1 MKKYILILFFS
12 FIKLNAQRNVI
23 LIIADDLGS
32 DYCGFYENHVDT
44 VSMPNVRKLL
54 NRGVRFRYA
63 WSNPLC
69 SPTRAGIL
77 TGRYS
82 FRTGM
87 GDVVA
92 AGSAEIDTAEITIP
106 RMLKKYSSNKIA
118 TAGIGKWHLTAPKPA
133 KFNYPNIMGYDYYAG
148 NFLGQLANYY
158 SWTKIVNGFSG
169 TSNVYATIDET
180 SDAINWIKT
189 QKNQQFFLWLAYN
202 APHSPYH
209 LPPTGL
215 YSDKTLSGT
224 AADITANPKA
234 YFKAMTEALDNQ
246 VGRLFDSLQSMKLWD
261 NTDIIFIGDNGDDPL
276 VNQGTNSAKGSIYQ
290 DGISVP
296 MIIAGPSVVNPN
308 RVSTELVNT
317 ADIYATVLDLFGDT
331 AWSKNVPQN
340 KPVDSRSMMPILK
353 NQNVKMRDW
362 IFTEIFKV
370 TPTAG
375 DGKTMRNATHKLLD
389 FDNGTQK
396 FFKISTDPNEKTNL
410 LTGTLNF
417 EDGTNYAYL
426 CNEMTKLVGVS
437 RFCDD
442 NVSKPNLH
450 HTSNNIAYPNP
461 FTNRIY
467 LKESAQNMEVVLRN
481 TLGQIVFE
489 GQDIEKQNFENLP
502 SGIYFLRLKN
512 TSNETM
518 KLIKH

>member
-1 MKKYILILFFS
+1 MKKYLFILLFGFV
-12 FIKLNAQRNVI
+12 KLNAQRNVI

-44 VSMPNVRKLL
+44 ASMPNVRKLL
-54 NRGVRFRYA
+54 NRGVRFRYV

-82 FRTGM
+82 FRTGV

-92 AGSAEIDTAEITIP
+92 AGSPEIDTAEITIP
-106 RMLKKYSSNKIA
+106 RLLKKFSSNKIA
-118 TAGIGKWHLTAPKPA
+118 TASLGKWHLSAPKPA
-133 KFNYPNIMGYDYYAG
+133 QLKYPNIMGYDYYAG
-148 NFLGQLANYY
+148 NFLGQLTNYY
-158 SWTKIVNGFSG
+158 SWTKIVNGVSG
-169 TSNVYATIDET
+169 TSNVYATIEET
-180 SDAINWIKT
+180 NDAINWIKT
-189 QKNQQFFLWLAYN
+189 QKNQPFFLWLAYN

-209 LPPTGL
+209 LPPAGM
-215 YSDKTLSGT
+215 YSDKTLTGT
-224 AADITANPKA
+224 AADITANPKG

-246 VGRLFDSLQSMKLWD
+246 IGRLFDTLKAQQLWD
-261 NTDIIFIGDNGDDPL
+261 NTDIIFIGDNGDDPQ
-276 VNQGTNSAKGSIYQ
+276 VNQGTNSSKGSIYQ
-290 DGISVP
+290 DGITVP
-296 MIIAGPSVVNPN
+296 MIIAVPSVVNPN

-317 ADIYATVLDLFGDT
+317 ADIFSTVLDLFGDT
-331 AWSKNVPQN
+331 AWSKNIPQN

-362 IFTEIFKV
+362 IFTEIFKA
-370 TPTAG
+370 TPASG

-396 FFKISTDPNEKTNL
+396 FFKISIDPNEKTNL

-417 EDGTNYAYL
+417 EDGINYAYL
-426 CNEMTKLVGVS
+426 CNEMTKLVGIS

-442 NVSKPNLH
+442 NVSTPNL
-450 HTSNNIAYPNP
+450 NISESEIVYPNP

-467 LKESAQNMEVVLRN
+467 LKNNSQNMDVVLQN
-481 TLGQIVFE
+481 GVGHIVFE
-489 GQDIEKQNFENLP
+489 GQEIEKQNFEALP
-502 SGIYFLRLKN
+502 RGIYFLRLKN
-512 TSNETM
+512 ASVGAV
-518 KLIKH
+518 KLVKN

>member
-133 KFNYPNIMGYDYYAG
+133 KFNYPSIMGYDYYAG

-158 SWTKIVNGFSG
+158 GWTKIVNGVSG

-209 LPPTGL
+209 LPPAGL

-308 RVSTELVNT
+308 RVSTAQCSFML
-317 ADIYATVLDLFGDT
+317 Y
-331 AWSKNVPQN
+331 
-340 KPVDSRSMMPILK
+340 R
-353 NQNVKMRDW
+353 
-362 IFTEIFKV
+362 FKL
-370 TPTAG
+370 
-375 DGKTMRNATHKLLD
+375 R
-389 FDNGTQK
+389 
-396 FFKISTDPNEKTNL
+396 
-410 LTGTLNF
+410 
-417 EDGTNYAYL
+417 
-426 CNEMTKLVGVS
+426 VS
-437 RFCDD
+437 RR
-442 NVSKPNLH
+442 
-450 HTSNNIAYPNP
+450 
-461 FTNRIY
+461 TNMARSCRLLKHY
-467 LKESAQNMEVVLRN
+467 LGWR
-481 TLGQIVFE
+481 
-489 GQDIEKQNFENLP
+489 DII
-502 SGIYFLRLKN
+502 SR
-512 TSNETM
+512 
-518 KLIKH
+518 

>member
-23 LIIADDLGS
+23 LIIVDDLGS

-92 AGSAEIDTAEITIP
+92 PGSKEIDTAEITIP
-106 RMLKKYSSNKIA
+106 RLLKKYASNKIA
-118 TAGIGKWHLTAPKPA
+118 TASIGKWHLTPSKPA
-133 KFNYPNIMGYDYYAG
+133 QFKYPNIMGYDYYAG

-158 SWTKIVNGFSG
+158 SWTKIVNGVSG
-169 TSNVYATIDET
+169 TSNVYGTIDET
-180 SDAINWIKT
+180 TDAINWIKT

-202 APHSPYH
+202 APHTPYH
-209 LPPTGL
+209 LPPAGM
-215 YSDKTLSGT
+215 YSDKTLTGT
-224 AADITANPKA
+224 AADITANPKG

-246 VGRLFDSLQSMKLWD
+246 IGRLFDSLKSQQLWD

-308 RVSTELVNT
+308 RVSNELVNT
-317 ADIYATVLDLFGDT
+317 ADIFATVLDLFGDT
-331 AWSKNVPQN
+331 AWAKNIPQN

-353 NQNVKMRDW
+353 DQNVKMRYW
-362 IFTEIFKV
+362 IFTEIFKT
-370 TPTAG
+370 TPAAG

-396 FFKISTDPNEKTNL
+396 LFKISTDPNEKTNL

-442 NVSKPNLH
+442 NVS
-450 HTSNNIAYPNP
+450 TSNLEPTENEIVYPNP

-467 LKESAQNMEVVLRN
+467 LKNPTQNMAVVLQN
-481 TLGQIVFE
+481 SLGQIIFE

-502 SGIYFLRLKN
+502 SGIYFLQLKN
-512 TSNETM
+512 ASNQTIKLM
-518 KLIKH
+518 KI